1 MVTMKNLLESKG
13 REVWS
18 IAPNAVVFD
27 AIREMADRG
36 VGALPVVEAGK
47 LVGIVSE
54 RDYAR
59 KVILLGRSSK
69 DTPVRDIMTSQ
80 VYCVGPEEN
89 IQVAMT
95 LMTERHIRH
104 LPILDGGRLVGVV
117 SIGDLVKSLLAEKDL
132 VIGQLESYIAG

>member
-1 MVTMKNLLESKG
+1 
-13 REVWS
+13 
-18 IAPNAVVFD
+18 
-27 AIREMADRG
+27 
-36 VGALPVVEAGK
+36 
-47 LVGIVSE
+47 
-54 RDYAR
+54 
-59 KVILLGRSSK
+59 
-69 DTPVRDIMTSQ
+69 MTSQ

-104 LPILDGGRLVGVV
+104 LPILDGGRLVGIV